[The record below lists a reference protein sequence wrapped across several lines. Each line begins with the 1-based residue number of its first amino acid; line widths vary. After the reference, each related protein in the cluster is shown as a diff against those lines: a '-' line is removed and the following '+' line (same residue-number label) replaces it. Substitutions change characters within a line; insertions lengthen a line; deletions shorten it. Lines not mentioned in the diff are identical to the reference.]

1 MNASDDDVHE
11 VFVRINSYAVPVTE
25 AELRNARFD
34 NDFSDNVKELVQSQT
49 KLWNLGIVSDRDR
62 VRMVDQSVI
71 GELFAFAERGVTDG
85 AEGDITKFYESVRQ
99 RPSADLPS
107 RDLLIELIEQAVP
120 ILSPFAGEPLV
131 ERPHF
136 LMLMA
141 ALMCSRG
148 VLPPGKLRFD
158 ALAAA
163 SSLLTD
169 SESVVA
175 SLSALNGALASD
187 ASGGRFELFRDA
199 RATTQRMRS
208 RQVRFDHFV
217 RALAG
222 EFAD

>member
-1 MNASDDDVHE
+1 LTCEQLINASDDDVLE

-120 ILSPFAGEPLV
+120 M

-217 RALAG
+217 QALAG